1 MKYEIGDIVLR
12 AGLNF
17 SNHFLILEEEEPN
30 FLDSYIALCLETGKT
45 EVLWPDLSNSLIL
58 YAKVA

>member
-30 FLDSYIALCLETGKT
+30 FWDSYTALCLETGKT
-45 EVLWPDLSNSLIL
+45 EVLLPSRSNNIVTYKKLT
-58 YAKVA
+58 